1 MEGNL
6 EEEGAGPDEEEAAK
20 GGKVK
25 RGEGHRCDASRRE
38 ADDEEREGADEFHKH
53 ERSHHPTGPDRVHG
67 LVGGKGRAGDFLKE
81 GVMHH
86 LNKPD
91 DAGHHGGGHQ
101 LCGEKRAGC
110 KEVLEER
117 REDVHGGIV
126 VMGSLVYDQILPLM
140 KPLPGFRDLYPA
152 DFARRNHLTR
162 HWRAAARRYGFVEF
176 DGPTLEP
183 ADLYRRKNN
192 GGEILG
198 QLYEF
203 TDKGER
209 DVSLRPEVTPTLARM
224 IAARHRDFPKPLRW
238 FNVGSCFRY
247 ERQQRGRLREFL
259 QFNCDLVGDAS
270 PAADAEV
277 IALLIDLLR
286 SFGLGPEDFAVRLS
300 DRSAWQ
306 DFLQGH
312 GISGD
317 STGEFL
323 QIVDRIEKLPEEKTA
338 ELLAP
343 FGIPLDELKDFI
355 ARSEIPSLAPL
366 LADLEARGLRGYVR
380 PDLGVVRGLAYYT
393 GVVFEAFAL
402 KAGLRAIAGGGR
414 YDRLLKDLSEGA
426 ADLPAIGFG
435 VGDAVLLELLDE
447 CPAAKAVESAAL
459 AADAPV
465 QVYLVIA
472 DEVRRPEALALAQEL
487 RGNDWRVGYP
497 LGPEKVGKQF
507 GHAETLGA
515 SHAVVIGSEWPLLK
529 VKRLADRHEESVA
542 SDSLRTWLAAAR

>member
-1 MEGNL
+1 
-6 EEEGAGPDEEEAAK
+6 
-20 GGKVK
+20 
-25 RGEGHRCDASRRE
+25 
-38 ADDEEREGADEFHKH
+38 
-53 ERSHHPTGPDRVHG
+53 
-67 LVGGKGRAGDFLKE
+67 
-81 GVMHH
+81 
-86 LNKPD
+86 
-91 DAGHHGGGHQ
+91 
-101 LCGEKRAGC
+101 
-110 KEVLEER
+110 VLEER

-126 VMGSLVYDQILPLM
+126 VRESLVYDQILALM

-162 HWRAAARRYGFVEF
+162 LWRAAARKYGFVEF

-300 DRSAWQ
+300 DRSAWH
-306 DFLQGH
+306 DFLGSR
-312 GISGD
+312 GISGER
-317 STGEFL
+317 TGEFL
-323 QIVDRIEKLPEEKTA
+323 QIVDRIEKLPEEKTV

-343 FGIPLDELKDFI
+343 FGIPLGELKEFI

-414 YDRLLKDLSEGA
+414 YDRLLADLSEGA

-447 CPAAKAVESAAL
+447 CPAAKAVELAAL
-459 AADAPV
+459 AADSPV
-465 QVYLVIA
+465 QVYLVLA
-472 DEVRRPEALALAQEL
+472 DESRRAEALALAQDL
-487 RGNDWRVGYP
+487 RGDGWRVGYP
-497 LGPEKVGKQF
+497 LGSEKVGKQF

-515 SHAVVIGSEWPLLK
+515 SHAVVVGAEWPLLK
-529 VKRLADRHEESVA
+529 VKRLADRVEDEVSKEA
-542 SDSLRTWLAAAR
+542 LPAWLARTRKSET

>member
-6 EEEGAGPDEEEAAK
+6 QEESTGPDEEEAAK

-25 RGEGHRCDASRRE
+25 RVEGHRGDASRRE
-38 ADDEEREGADEFHKH
+38 TDDEEREGAAEFHKH
-53 ERSHHPTGPDRVHG
+53 DRSHYPTGPDRVHG
-67 LVGGKGRAGDFLKE
+67 LVGGKGRAWDFLKE

-162 HWRAAARRYGFVEF
+162 HWKAAARRYGFVEF

-286 SFGLGPEDFAVRLS
+286 SLGLGPEDFAVRLS

-312 GISGD
+312 GISGE